1 MAAPDETKPAAKP
14 NPAPTAKSS
23 LDDDDDGGDTK
34 RAAPAPKQKM
44 LPTGLSRAI
53 VIATVFATLAIVASN
68 LYGDRYELVPAP
80 NSTNGFMYKIDKLT
94 GAVQFCAP
102 AQCSDIPVRNGGSGD

>member
-1 MAAPDETKPAAKP
+1 MAAPEDSKPAAKP
-14 NPAPTAKSS
+14 NPAPPKKKP
-23 LDDDDDGGDTK
+23 LDDDEDEDVK
-34 RAAPAPKQKM
+34 PAGPALKQKM

-53 VIATVFATLAIVASN
+53 VIAAILATISIVIGN
-68 LYGDRYELVPAP
+68 LYSGRYELVPAP

-102 AQCSDIPVRNGGSGD
+102 AQCTDIPTRRSSSGE

>member
-1 MAAPDETKPAAKP
+1 MAAPEESKPTAKP
-14 NPAPTAKSS
+14 NPGPAAKKS
-23 LDDDDDGGDTK
+23 LDDDDDDDAKPAG
-34 RAAPAPKQKM
+34 PAPKQKL

-53 VIATVFATLAIVASN
+53 VIAAILTTISIFVGS

-80 NSTNGFMYKIDKLT
+80 NSANGFMYKIDKLT

-102 AQCSDIPVRNGGSGD
+102 AQCTDIPSRGSTSGE